1 MAEVLIFLIPLV
13 MIGVVIALFRGLAS
27 FAQEGQEARQR
38 SNRMMQWRLGLQALA
53 MVLLFVGLLVAGA

>member
-1 MAEVLIFLIPLV
+1 

-27 FAQEGQEARQR
+27 FAQEGQEARPR